1 MLAWFFLWLSY
12 SSQNVLCFKLK
23 NENILYSRNYNHNN
37 NGNKWKLTYMYYAKT
52 TSFINITWSK
62 QNFKQT
68 NLQKCWCYVFLF
80 FHKRWHC
87 GLYTFRSYL
96 YIYNYLNILITPLC
110 KKGGGVTT
118 IKVKILVKL
127 CLIIKSVFWPSVA
140 LPSCIVSLSKPPLK
154 NPSNRPVYVT
164 LVSNNT
170 SITYIRV
177 STRGVPIPLSHDTI
191 HITIF
196 GSWLQYISRYLKLI
210 KMHFSLIGF
219 GGARIRTDSW
229 IVTSLVSKE
238 EEF

>member
-1 MLAWFFLWLSY
+1 MFF
-12 SSQNVLCFKLK
+12 F
-23 NENILYSRNYNHNN
+23 
-37 NGNKWKLTYMYYAKT
+37 
-52 TSFINITWSK
+52 
-62 QNFKQT
+62 
-68 NLQKCWCYVFLF
+68 F

-96 YIYNYLNILITPLC
+96 YILKIIIYIQLSKYINHTPLQ
-110 KKGGGVTT
+110 KEGVTT

-127 CLIIKSVFWPSVA
+127 CLIKVCIFWPSVA

-177 STRGVPIPLSHDTI
+177 SNRGVPIPLSHDTI
-191 HITIF
+191 HIMIF

-219 GGARIRTDSW
+219 GRHVFVLIRG
-229 IVTSLVSKE
+229 LLHL
-238 EEF
+238 